1 MIVVSDTSPLGSL
14 ALIDYLWL
22 LQSIYT
28 SIVIPDIVADE
39 LAAAQDT
46 RIQQIPALEW
56 VQVQSLS
63 DVATAKT
70 LQAVKKLDP
79 GEAYAIALA
88 LQIKANELLIDERLG
103 RREAKRYGL
112 SVIGLLGI
120 LVVAKQRNLIPKV
133 QPVVESLVS
142 QAGFRVSPRLYQ
154 QVLILSNEA

>member
-1 MIVVSDTSPLGSL
+1 VIVVSDTSPLGSL

>member
-1 MIVVSDTSPLGSL
+1 VIVVSDTSPLGSL

-28 SIVIPDIVADE
+28 SIVIPHIVADE
-39 LAAAQDT
+39 LAAAQDI
-46 RIQQIPALEW
+46 RIQQIPDLEW

-63 DVATAKT
+63 DIVTAET

-79 GEAYAIALA
+79 GEVYAIALA

-120 LVVAKQRNLIPKV
+120 LVVAKQKSLIPKV
-133 QPVVESLVS
+133 QPVVEALIG

-154 QVLILSNEA
+154 QVLILSHEA

>member
-14 ALIDYLWL
+14 ALIDHLWL
-22 LQSIYT
+22 LHSIYM

-39 LAAAQDT
+39 LAAAQDI
-46 RIQQIPALEW
+46 RIQQIPNLEW

-63 DVATAKT
+63 DAATAEI

-88 LQIKANELLIDERLG
+88 LEIKADELLIDERLG

-112 SVIGLLGI
+112 SVIGLLGLLI
-120 LVVAKQRNLIPKV
+120 VAKQRNLISKV
-133 QPVVESLVS
+133 QPVVESLIS
-142 QAGFRVSPRLYQ
+142 QAGFRVSQRLYQ
-154 QVLILSNEA
+154 QVLILSQEA

>member
-14 ALIDYLWL
+14 ALIDHLWL
-22 LQSIYT
+22 LHSIYT
-28 SIVIPDIVADE
+28 SIVIPDIVAEE
-39 LAAAQDT
+39 LSAAQDT

-63 DVATAKT
+63 DVATAET

-133 QPVVESLVS
+133 QPVVEALIG

-154 QVLILSNEA
+154 QVLILSHEA